1 MNKYHHLSQVQR
13 YQIAALLK
21 AGLSKIAIAEQIGV
35 HRSTIGRELKR
46 NSIQGAQPPDKYKAD
61 NAQLFANHRASYK
74 PWNRK
79 KKNPAIVRRLKW
91 LLKRDWSPEQIAQ
104 TCAQRGIE
112 MLSVEGIYQWIY
124 AQDRNIY
131 DWTNHL
137 RRRHRKRRKRHNS
150 KQPRTIVKNKKSIHD
165 RPQEVNEQQRFG
177 DFETDLM
184 KCTNGY
190 LLTITERKSL
200 FNFIVKIPNKEA
212 ETIKN
217 TLIAIL
223 EPHKNKIKTI
233 TSDNGTEFVK
243 HEAIANQLGI
253 DWYFADPYSS
263 QQRGCNENQ
272 NGLIRQYLTRKTNLD
287 ALQQTD
293 INIIQN
299 KLNNRPRKKNNFLSP
314 VKLLSSYNVALVV

>member
-1 MNKYHHLSQVQR
+1 MNKYHHLSLPQR

-21 AGLSKIAIAEQIGV
+21 AGLSKSVIADQIGV
-35 HRSTIGRELKR
+35 HRCTISRELKR
-46 NSIQGAQPPDKYKAD
+46 NSTQAAKPPDKYKAEM
-61 NAQLFANHRASYK
+61 AQVFANHRASYK

-79 KKNPAIVRRLKW
+79 KKNPDIVRRIKW

-104 TCAQRGIE
+104 TCAQRGIA
-112 MLSVEGIYQWIY
+112 MLSIEGIYQWIY
-124 AQDRNIY
+124 AQDRNVY
-131 DWTNHL
+131 DWTKHL

-150 KQPRTIVKNKKSIHD
+150 KQPRTIIKNKKSIHD
-165 RPQEVNEQQRFG
+165 RPQAVNKQQRFG

-217 TLIAIL
+217 ALIATL
-223 EPHKNKIKTI
+223 QPYKNTIKTI
-233 TSDNGTEFVK
+233 TSDNGTEFSK
-243 HEAIANQLGI
+243 HEAIAQALGI

-272 NGLIRQYLTRKTNLD
+272 NGLIRQYLSRKTDINSLK
-287 ALQQTD
+287 QTD
-293 INIIQN
+293 IKLIQN

-314 VKLLSSYNVALVV
+314 VKLLSLNNVALVA